1 MDIGFFS
8 YNTEYGIRADDL
20 ARELETRSFESL
32 WVGEHTHIPASR
44 ETPFPGG
51 SDLPKPYYHMSDPFV
66 TLGMAAAVTKNL
78 KLGTGISLVV
88 EHHPIS
94 LAKQVATLDHYS
106 GGRFLFGIGG
116 GWNKEEM
123 ENHGFPFDRRWKLL
137 RERLEAMKTIWTEEE
152 ASYAGEFVNFE
163 RIVSNPKP
171 AQDPHP
177 PVYMGGATDM
187 SLKRVARYCD
197 GWMPI
202 DVLLRDPK
210 AMVEKMRQ
218 VVSEEG
224 RDPDEI
230 ELSAFCQRARDGDAL
245 KKFREA
251 GFTRAIIGLPNR
263 GRDEVLKFVDE
274 YMGLGDKIG

>member
-1 MDIGFFS
+1 MVTGVQ
-8 YNTEYGIRADDL
+8 TCA
-20 ARELETRSFESL
+20 
-32 WVGEHTHIPASR
+32 
-44 ETPFPGG
+44 
-51 SDLPKPYYHMSDPFV
+51 LP
-66 TLGMAAAVTKNL
+66 
-78 KLGTGISLVV
+78 IW
-88 EHHPIS
+88 
-94 LAKQVATLDHYS
+94 
-106 GGRFLFGIGG
+106 FLFGIGG

-137 RERLEAMKTIWTEEE
+137 RERVEAMKTIWTEEE

-274 YMGLGDKIG
+274 YMGLGDEIG

>member
-106 GGRFLFGIGG
+106 DGRFLFGIGG

-137 RERLEAMKTIWTEEE
+137 RERVEAMKAIWTEEE

-218 VVSEEG
+218 VVSKEG
-224 RDPDEI
+224 RNPDEI
-230 ELSAFCQRARDGDAL
+230 ELSAFCQRARDRDAM

-263 GRDEVLKFVDE
+263 GRDEVLKFVDG
-274 YMGLGDKIG
+274 YMGLGDEIG

>member
-8 YNTEYGIRADDL
+8 YNTEYGMRADNL
-20 ARELETRSFESL
+20 AQELETRGFESL

-51 SDLPKPYYHMSDPFV
+51 GELPKPYYHMSDPFV
-66 TLGMAAAVTKNL
+66 TLAMAAAVTKNL
-78 KLGTGISLVV
+78 KVATGISLVV
-88 EHHPIS
+88 EHDPIA
-94 LAKQVATLDHYS
+94 LAKSVATLDHYS

-123 ENHGFPFDRRWKLL
+123 ENHGYPFDRRWKLL
-137 RERLEAMKTIWTEEE
+137 RERVEAMKVIWTEEE
-152 ASYAGEFVNFE
+152 ASYSGEFVNFE
-163 RIVSNPKP
+163 KIITNPKP
-171 AQDPHP
+171 AQAPYP
-177 PVYMGGATDM
+177 PVLMGGATEM

-202 DVLLRDPK
+202 DVLLREPEV
-210 AMVEKMRQ
+210 MVEKMRQ

-224 RDPDEI
+224 RDPDTI
-230 ELSAFCQRARDGDAL
+230 DLSAFCQRARDADSL
-245 KKFREA
+245 KKFRAA

-263 GRDEVLKFVDE
+263 GRDEVLKFIDD
-274 YMGLGDKIG
+274 YIGLGEEIG